1 MLFFG
6 STKNIKVTVE
16 WHFKGML
23 NLGDTQILTIAK
35 MIRRQ
40 GHFRMFIWQ
49 ILKFNNKLRII
60 LKSSNELAL

>member
-16 WHFKGML
+16 CHFKGML
-23 NLGDTQILTIAK
+23 NLGDTQNLTIAK
-35 MIRRQ
+35 LIRGQ
-40 GHFRMFIWQ
+40 EPFRMFIWQ